1 MADRVVSSHGS
12 SNPRNLSFGRFSR
25 LLKEAGIA
33 MANKKNKVKFGFQ
46 NVYWA
51 KINEWGEDTDGNKTV
66 PAYGPSKH
74 LPGLYRCLSMQMASP
89 RVFLRITGS
98 TTSSTTMQD
107 IQVTLKLPSSPQNLR
122 LIFWNSLIHSLFMR
136 SFLS

>member
-1 MADRVVSSHGS
+1 
-12 SNPRNLSFGRFSR
+12 
-25 LLKEAGIA
+25 

-89 RVFLRITGS
+89 RVFLRINRVYYVINNNAGYTGDLEIAFI
-98 TTSSTTMQD
+98 TTEFATDFLEQFNTFS
-107 IQVTLKLPSSPQNLR
+107 IYEILPQ
-122 LIFWNSLIHSLFMR
+122 LIEL
-136 SFLS
+136 